1 MAECFQCKQ
10 VASKRYT
17 LTLESTVYDNK
28 ALCDACVDDFRD
40 TKWIDVRF
48 EDMEDELTES
58 VTTHEA
64 RQRLYEIIR
73 EDTPFEQKASDALD
87 LGQQYLNVQNGHL
100 TRIDRETDHWEAQI
114 STDPPDG
121 QFPLGLELDLRIT
134 YCRRTIEANS
144 PIALHDAPTQGWAD
158 DPAFETHGL
167 NCYHGTV
174 LLVNE
179 EPYGTICFVSEDP
192 RRDPFSEEETMFAEL
207 LTRLLERELECDQY
221 EAELTR
227 QTNLATVLNRV
238 LRHNLRNDLSV
249 IRGYTQIMAEKLDN
263 VDESETILTNIDEL
277 IELSQKARELDQII
291 ATDSERES
299 TDIVALIE
307 RVVEPLLQEYSSAS
321 VTIESE
327 GEITAPVLPSF
338 DRAFEELIEN
348 GFKHGGEDPTV
359 TVTIELVPN
368 AIEIRIADDGPGI
381 PDQEQEVLEKGTETP
396 LIHGSGLG
404 LWLVHWIVAR
414 HEASVEA
421 TTTEGGTTMTVTLPR
436 TAATNTE
443 EQLAIL
449 TQALD
454 RYEAAFEEAADPMI
468 VVNDERQIIDANDE
482 TSRVYGLDS
491 EDLLG
496 RPITEFLPE
505 EFDVDAAWQEFKEA
519 GQQHDTMTL
528 ISADGEKRRV
538 EYSAQAGF
546 IPGEH
551 LVIMRPVGS

>member
-207 LTRLLERELECDQY
+207 LTRLLERELEGDQY

-468 VVNDERQIIDANDE
+468 VVNDERQILDANDE